1 MSKVASKNLGLS
13 FSPYVKPIKSTRSG
27 AIFRVHPYPTKIN
40 FQSII
45 PFILAHTKPN
55 EIVYDGFAGSCST
68 GFAASACEIPN
79 KNLLDE
85 LGISTQSNIEW
96 GMRKAIC
103 SDIGQLPT
111 FIGKTLSTTINFE
124 KFENIFNKV
133 ISDVEQ
139 TWGWMYQTKDPNLE
153 HGTIRYVVYSDVVQ
167 CKNCN
172 QKFTYYELFV
182 DEKQGRFLDTTTCKK
197 CHKEIPSN
205 NLKKVTENVY
215 DSILEKKIKKFKR
228 LPVKIYGITQK
239 TRWKRTPTNSDL
251 KQLKKIQE
259 TKIPKKQKPVKI
271 LSGKER
277 WGELHRSGYHTGI
290 THLHHFYTKRNF
302 LTLTIL
308 YDAVKFFPKKYR
320 DHYLLLLSSYNVAN
334 SSIMARFVFKE
345 KSIEPV
351 ITSSQPGTLYISNC
365 PVEKNPFLG
374 IKKKLKDLRE
384 ANNEISKWNSEI
396 HVSNASAQNSH
407 LKDNS
412 VDYIFTDPPFGENIQ
427 YSEVN
432 FLSEAWLNKFTKN
445 KDETIISRHQKKD
458 LQRYEQ
464 LLKSAFLENFRIL
477 KSGKFMTVIFHNTKK
492 NVWNSLQKAITS
504 SGFEIITSSILD
516 KHQSSFK
523 QTTTMGAVKKD
534 IILLAQKP
542 EHILNKKYKNVDTE
556 KFLITSLSKNCDEQE
571 RTFDYLFARYIG
583 RCFET
588 NNEIKS
594 NSKDFKKILSKIANL
609 DNNSW
614 FLKNK

>member
-1 MSKVASKNLGLS
+1 MSKITSKKLGLS
-13 FSPYVKPIKSTRSG
+13 FSPYEIPIKSTRSG
-27 AIFRVHPYPTKIN
+27 AIFRIHPYPTKIN

-85 LGISTQSNIEW
+85 FGIHNQSHIEW

-111 FIGKTLSTTINFE
+111 FIGKTLSTIINFE
-124 KFENIFNKV
+124 EFENIFNKV
-133 ISDVEQ
+133 LSDIEQ
-139 TWGWMYQTKDPNLE
+139 NWNWMYQTKDPNSD
-153 HGTIRYVVYSDVVQ
+153 HGTIRYVVYSDVIQ
-167 CKNCN
+167 CKKCN
-172 QKFTYYELFV
+172 KKSTYYGLFV
-182 DEKQGRFLDTTTCKK
+182 DEKQGKFLDTTKCKK
-197 CHKEIPSN
+197 CQNTISSN

-215 DSILEKKIKKFKR
+215 DNILEKKIKRFKR
-228 LPVKIYGITQK
+228 LPVKIYGVTQK

-259 TKIPKKQKPVKI
+259 TKVPKKQKPVKI

-302 LTLTIL
+302 LTLTML
-308 YDAVKFFPKKYR
+308 YEAVKFFPKKYQ

-351 ITSSQPGTLYISNC
+351 ITSNQPGTLYISNC
-365 PVEKNPFLG
+365 PVEKNPFIG
-374 IKKKLKDLRE
+374 IKKKLKDLKQ

-492 NVWNSLQKAITS
+492 DVWNSLQNAITS

-534 IILLAQKP
+534 IVLLAQKP
-542 EHILNKKYKNVDTE
+542 ERILNKIGKNVDIE
-556 KFLITSLSKNCDEQE
+556 KFLITSLSKNCNDKE

-583 RCFET
+583 RCFES
-588 NNEIKS
+588 NQEIKS

-614 FLKNK
+614 FLKND

>member
-1 MSKVASKNLGLS
+1 MNKTTTKNLGLS
-13 FSPYVKPIKSTRSG
+13 FSPYEKPIKSTRSG

-40 FQSII
+40 FHSII

-55 EIVYDGFAGSCST
+55 EIVYDGFAGACST
-68 GFAASACEIPN
+68 GFAAAACAIPN
-79 KNLLDE
+79 KNLLNE
-85 LGISTQSNIEW
+85 FGIPIHTHVEW

-124 KFENIFNKV
+124 EFENIFNKV
-133 ISDVEQ
+133 ISDIEQ
-139 TWGWMYQTKDPNLE
+139 TWSWMYQIKDPNLE
-153 HGTIRYVVYSDVVQ
+153 YGTIRYVVYSDVIQ

-172 QKFTYYELFV
+172 EKSTYYELFV
-182 DEKQGRFLDTTTCKK
+182 DEIQGKFLDVALCKK
-197 CHKEIPSN
+197 CHNEISSD

-215 DSILEKKIKKFKR
+215 DKILEKKIKQIKR

-239 TRWKRTPTNSDL
+239 TRWKKDPTVNDL

-259 TKIPKKQKPVKI
+259 VEIPKKLKPVKI
-271 LSGKER
+271 LTGKKR
-277 WGELHRSGYHTGI
+277 WGELYRSGYHTGV

-308 YDAVKFFPKKYR
+308 YDAVKLFPKKYR
-320 DHYLLLLSSYNVAN
+320 DHYLLLLSSYNVTN

-365 PVEKNPFLG
+365 PVEKNPFIG
-374 IKKKLKDLRE
+374 IKKKLKELKE
-384 ANNEISKWNSEI
+384 ANNEISKWNPEI

-412 VDYIFTDPPFGENIQ
+412 IDYIFTDPPFGENIQ
-427 YSEVN
+427 YSEIN
-432 FLSEAWLNKFTKN
+432 FLSEAWLHKFTEN
-445 KDETIISRHQKKD
+445 RDETIISKYQKKN

-477 KSGKFMTVIFHNTKK
+477 KPGKFMTVIFHNTQKD
-492 NVWNSLQKAITS
+492 VWNSLQEAIMS

-542 EHILNKKYKNVDTE
+542 ENLLNKKDKSVDIE
-556 KFLITSLSKNCDEQE
+556 KFLIQSLSKNCSEQE
-571 RTFDYLFARYIG
+571 RTSDFLFARYIG
-583 RCFET
+583 RCFES
-588 NNEIKS
+588 NYEIK
-594 NSKDFKKILSKIANL
+594 NNAKDFKKILSELANL

-614 FLKNK
+614 FLKNH